1 MEVGQEEDKSMM
13 PLFPRLH
20 LNNADKRGPRAPPRN
35 KMVLYERHNVP
46 SQRFGQPSSAMPLP
60 HHNASLPIPS
70 NSSSQ
75 AGLHERD
82 FLSLF
87 RMPVSTPV
95 LPSEIVD
102 SWSSSMINHHSRK
115 GDRPLNGL
123 NYGNSSI
130 MDLLQQQSFN
140 CSYEKKLNQA
150 SYFGAPTFIQ
160 NGDHSQWRL
169 RAITL
174 YNSNSDKSV
183 KENGFLGIGDSDR
196 NNETS
201 QVSTEDPKYGL
212 EIGPDKL
219 TCLIGEQQF
228 WKIQRVIINQQR
240 VFTFQVAELHRLT
253 KVQKWFAGS
262 AHLLLEENPYLSKSS
277 VKAPLK
283 IPLLDSNS
291 IAQQD
296 AMKQKDDQRKPY
308 SKSDS
313 HQNPWYFHPQLN
325 RWLVPIVSPSEGL
338 VYKPCTGYCAPS
350 GVPPVAR
357 GFVNTTFSV
366 PAVTSIKSYTWSS
379 CNMSLSRSEAI
390 TSCSL
395 PSSGAITS
403 CSKELQA
410 SKITELQGSSASN
423 PHEETLIEARQTM
436 TLFPVAAFEGPLS
449 CSSESN
455 GQECQTRP
463 IKPVPYKAS
472 SVSASIL
479 QSTQAK
485 RQKQDS

>member
-1 MEVGQEEDKSMM
+1 MEVGREEDKSMM

-35 KMVLYERHNVP
+35 KMVLYERHNVA
-46 SQRFGQPSSAMPLP
+46 SRRLGQPSSAMPLP
-60 HHNASLPIPS
+60 HHNAPLPIPS
-70 NSSSQ
+70 NSSRQ
-75 AGLHERD
+75 VGLHERD

-87 RMPVSTPV
+87 RMPLSTPG

-102 SWSSSMINHHSRK
+102 SRSSSMINHHSRK
-115 GDRPLNGL
+115 GDRPLKGL

-150 SYFGAPTFIQ
+150 SYFRAPTFIR

-169 RAITL
+169 EPITL
-174 YNSNSDKSV
+174 YNSNSDESV
-183 KENGFLGIGDSDR
+183 KENRSLGIGDLDR

-201 QVSTEDPKYGL
+201 QVSAEDAKYGL

-219 TCLIGEQQF
+219 PCLIGEQQF

-240 VFTFQVAELHRLT
+240 VFAFQVAELHRLT

-262 AHLLLEENPYLSKSS
+262 AHLLLEENPCLRKSS

-283 IPLLDSNS
+283 IPLLD
-291 IAQQD
+291 IAQQN

-308 SKSDS
+308 SKTES
-313 HQNPWYFHPQLN
+313 HQNPWYFHPQPN
-325 RWLVPIVSPSEGL
+325 RWLVPVVSPSEGL
-338 VYKPCTGYCAPS
+338 VYKLCTPPGGIFPS
-350 GVPPVAR
+350 VYGCCTNVGVPPVAR

-366 PAVTSIKSYTWSS
+366 PAVASIKSYTQSS
-379 CNMSLSRSEAI
+379 CNTSLSRS
-390 TSCSL
+390 
-395 PSSGAITS
+395 GVITS

-410 SKITELQGSSASN
+410 SKVTELQGSSASN
-423 PHEETLIEARQTM
+423 PHKETLIEAQQTM

-449 CSSESN
+449 CSSESS
-455 GQECQTRP
+455 GHECPTRP

-472 SVSASIL
+472 SVLDAAASIF
-479 QSTQAK
+479 QATQAK
-485 RQKQDS
+485 RQKHNL